1 VAARIESGR
10 AGERESGSGLAP
22 ARPAADYPLIV
33 FVRDALPPVGLF
45 VVFVAIWQVV
55 VTALQVPRYILPT
68 PLEIVGSLEGENG
81 GILLGAM
88 WVSFLSA
95 ICGYILAITVGL
107 LAALIMT
114 QNKILERSLYPYA
127 IMLQTIP
134 IVAIAPII
142 VIWTGTGKVPLGIGP
157 LQIGEVISPVVIIA
171 FIIALFPIISNATA
185 GLTSTDHNLL
195 TMFELYNANWWQRMW
210 KLKLPAATPYIMT
223 GLRISAGLA
232 VIGAIVG
239 EFIAGIGGSRGGLG
253 YLIVSYANRLQMAP
267 LFASALASSLLGIII
282 FIAVSQVSAR
292 FLRHWHESAVRRE
305 A

>member
-1 VAARIESGR
+1 
-10 AGERESGSGLAP
+10 
-22 ARPAADYPLIV
+22 
-33 FVRDALPPVGLF
+33 
-45 VVFVAIWQVV
+45 VVFVIVWQVLA
-55 VTALQVPRYILPT
+55 TAFQVPHYILPKPT
-68 PLEIVGSLEGENG
+68 DIVASLQGEQAA
-81 GILLGAM
+81 ILLGAM
-88 WVSFLSA
+88 WTSFLSA
-95 ICGYILAITVGL
+95 ICGYLLAITVGL

-114 QNKILERSLYPYA
+114 QNKLLERSLYPYA

-142 VIWTGTGKVPLGIGP
+142 VIYAGTDLVPLGVGP
-157 LQIGEVISPVVIIA
+157 LKIGDVTKPVVIIA

-210 KLKLPAATPYIMT
+210 KLRLPAATPYIMT

-253 YLIVSYANRLQMAP
+253 YVIVSFANRLQMAP

-282 FIAVSQVSAR
+282 FIAVSQLSAR

>member
-1 VAARIESGR
+1 
-10 AGERESGSGLAP
+10 
-22 ARPAADYPLIV
+22 
-33 FVRDALPPVGLF
+33 
-45 VVFVAIWQVV
+45 VVFVIVWQALT
-55 VTALQVPRYILPT
+55 TALQVPHYILPKPT
-68 PLEIVGSLEGENG
+68 EIVASLQGETA

-88 WVSFLSA
+88 WTSFLSA

-107 LAALIMT
+107 LAALVMT
-114 QNKILERSLYPYA
+114 QNKLLERSLYPYA

-142 VIWTGTGKVPLGIGP
+142 VIWAGTDLVPLGLGP
-157 LQIGEVISPVVIIA
+157 FKLGEVIKPVVIIA
-171 FIIALFPIISNATA
+171 FIISLFPIISNATA

-253 YLIVSYANRLQMAP
+253 YAIVSYANRLQMAP
-267 LFASALASSLLGIII
+267 LFAAALASSLLGIII
-282 FIAVSQVSAR
+282 FIAVSQLSAR